1 MGTKRG
7 KKSDFIK
14 AVNRG
19 SREAELE
26 NSTGWTSKTKV
37 HKSPKD
43 YDRKDGKYKLNT
55 NNIPEDVD

>member
-19 SREAELE
+19 SRVAELE